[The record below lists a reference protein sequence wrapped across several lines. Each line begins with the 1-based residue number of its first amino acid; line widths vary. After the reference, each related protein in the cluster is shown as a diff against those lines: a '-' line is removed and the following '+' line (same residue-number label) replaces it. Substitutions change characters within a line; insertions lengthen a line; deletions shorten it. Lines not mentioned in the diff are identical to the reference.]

1 MRVVQIERADGSRSV
16 GVVVSDD
23 KVVDVTAVRPEWT
36 RVLDVFAAARQAG
49 RRMSELLHETASDEK
64 AVSLSYRKLLGSTP
78 GEATAWLRAP
88 IDHADPHR
96 VLVTGTGLTHVGGMK
111 SRDQMHAD
119 AVASTA
125 PQTDSAKMFA
135 MGIEGGKPAEGE
147 RGAAPEWFY
156 KGSGAHLRGPNEPIE
171 LPAFALDGGEEPE
184 LAGVYAVDGEG
195 RPWRLGFVLANEWS
209 DHATE
214 KINYLYLAPS
224 KLRTAAIG
232 PELVLDH
239 PFQEVRL
246 WVTVTRG
253 GETIYDSGE
262 LFSGE
267 GAMCHSLANC
277 EDHHFKYPQH
287 RVPGDVHVHFFGTS
301 KLSYSTR
308 TWKYQAGD
316 VVRVDAPG
324 FCAPLVN
331 TVVAGDAV
339 LGKPVRVSQ
348 A

>member
-1 MRVVQIERADGSRSV
+1 MRVVQIQRPDGSRRV
-16 GVVVSDD
+16 GVVDGDSVR
-23 KVVDVTAVRPEWT
+23 DVTAAHTDWV

-49 RRMSELLHETASDEK
+49 RKLSEVLGDAAASPLASSTPYAELLAATPHGA
-64 AVSLSYRKLLGSTP
+64 RPWLLT
-78 GEATAWLRAP
+78 P

-96 VLVTGTGLTHVGGMK
+96 ILVTGTGLTHLGGMK
-111 SRDQMHAD
+111 SRDQMHATQ
-119 AVASTA
+119 AASTA
-125 PQTDSAKMFA
+125 PTTDLAKMFQ
-135 MGIEGGKPAEGE
+135 MGLEGGKPASGV

-156 KGSGAHLRGPNEPIE
+156 KGRGENLRGIHEPLE

-184 LAGVYAVDGEG
+184 IAGVYAVDADG

-224 KLRTAAIG
+224 KLRTCAVG

-239 PFQEVRL
+239 PFRDVRL
-246 WVTVTRG
+246 QCTVTRH

-267 GAMCHSLANC
+267 EAMCHSPANC

-308 TWKYQAGD
+308 TWKYQPGD
-316 VVRVDAPG
+316 TVKIAAPG
-324 FCAPLVN
+324 FSESLIN
-331 TVVAGDAV
+331 TIAAGDAT
-339 LGKPVRVSQ
+339 LARPTAVSP